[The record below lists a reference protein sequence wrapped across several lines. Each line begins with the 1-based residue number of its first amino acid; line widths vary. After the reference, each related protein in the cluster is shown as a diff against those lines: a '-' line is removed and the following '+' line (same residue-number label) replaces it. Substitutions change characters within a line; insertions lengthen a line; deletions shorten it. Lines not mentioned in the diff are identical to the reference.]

1 MEIKKKMRQIIKKL
15 LRLLSSAERKRA
27 YLLLVMMVFMA
38 MLEMIGVASIL
49 PFMAVLTNP
58 SLVDTNIILS
68 KIFEV
73 SQIFG
78 VKTKD
83 EFLFTLGIVVFILLV
98 ISLSFK
104 ALTTYVQT
112 KFVRMREYSVGKF
125 LLENYLDRPYVW
137 FLSRNSAEIGKNILS
152 EVGIIISSGLQPL
165 MYLIAHSMTSI
176 ALIFLLFLVDPII
189 TLTIVLIMGL
199 AYGLIY
205 KFSRSFLGR
214 IGKERIKANENRFIS
229 VSEVFGAVKEV
240 KFGRLEK
247 SFIKR
252 FSDSSKT
259 FARHMVNSHILQ
271 NLPRFA
277 LEIITFGGLLLL
289 VMILY
294 SQTGT
299 FNNIVPII
307 SVYVFAG
314 YKIMPALQTIY
325 SSITL
330 LRFVSPALDALDK
343 DIKSSQISKKIN
355 QSTLQLKNQIALKN
369 ISFNY
374 PNTLEKALKNINVII
389 PAFTTIGIVGSTG
402 SGKTTLV
409 DVMLG
414 LLEIQQGTLEVD
426 QKIISQNNMISW
438 QQSIGYVSQHIYLID
453 DTVAANIAFGIEPK
467 NIDQK
472 AIEYAAKIANLHEFI
487 VSDLPEQYQ
496 TILGERGARLSGGQ
510 RQRIGIARALYH
522 KPQVLILD
530 EATSA
535 LDNITEKKV
544 TDSLNDLKKKITII
558 LIAHRLNT
566 IKACDNIILLEKGE
580 IADQGTFTK
589 LIEKNNTFREMAK
602 NTTVN

>member
-1 MEIKKKMRQIIKKL
+1 MKNFKKL
-15 LRLLSSAERKRA
+15 LLLLNPHERKQA
-27 YLLLVMMVFMA
+27 VLLLFMILIMA
-38 MLEMIGVASIL
+38 YADVIGVASIL

-58 SLVDTNIILS
+58 VLIDTNLILNTLFQTS
-68 KIFEV
+68 KM
-73 SQIFG
+73 FG
-78 VKTKD
+78 VATS
-83 EFLFTLGIVVFILLV
+83 EQFLVALGFLVFGLLV
-98 ISLSFK
+98 VSLFFK
-104 ALTTYVQT
+104 ALTTYT
-112 KFVRMREYSVGKF
+112 IIRFVRMREYSIGKR
-125 LLENYLDRPYVW
+125 LVEGYLRQPYSW

-152 EVGIIISSGLQPL
+152 EVGIIISNGIQPL
-165 MYLIAHSMTSI
+165 MTLIAHSLTSI
-176 ALIFLLFLVDPII
+176 ALIFLLFLVNPII
-189 TLTIVLIMGL
+189 TLTIVLIIGL

-229 VSEVFGAVKEV
+229 VSEVFGAIKEV
-240 KFGRLEK
+240 KFGSLEK

-252 FSDSSKT
+252 FSDSSKI
-259 FARHMVNSHILQ
+259 FARHIANSHILQ
-271 NLPRFA
+271 YLPRFA

-289 VMILY
+289 IMILY

-325 SSITL
+325 GSITL

-409 DVMLG
+409 DVLLG

-589 LIEKNNTFREMAK
+589 LIEKNKTFREMAK
-602 NTTVN
+602 NITVN